1 MCNGR
6 FGRVLLGLGLRGLR
20 GLAPTPLEVVPRRR
34 RRAEPAHDEA
44 GEDAEAVEVAAVEV
58 LTIFFEKCY

>member
-6 FGRVLLGLGLRGLR
+6 FGRVLLGLGLGLRGLR

-58 LTIFFEKCY
+58 LTIF